1 MIGHNY
7 ERQKKI
13 LSILTRPS
21 DSERR
26 NDKELK
32 LLEPLLSELKF
43 FTQTRKMNYEERLEV
58 CRNVQY
64 EYREPGSTVYK

>member
-1 MIGHNY
+1 MVGHNY
-7 ERQKKI
+7 ERQKKL

-43 FTQTRKMNYEERLEV
+43 FRKTRKMDLNERLEV
-58 CRNVQY
+58 CRNLQY
-64 EYREPGSTVYK
+64 EYRNPGETVFK